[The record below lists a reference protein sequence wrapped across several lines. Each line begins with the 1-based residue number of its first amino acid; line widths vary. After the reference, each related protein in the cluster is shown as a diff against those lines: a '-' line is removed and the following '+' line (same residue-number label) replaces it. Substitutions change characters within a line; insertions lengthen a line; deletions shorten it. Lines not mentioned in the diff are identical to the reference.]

1 MRIYEDIEIRNF
13 QFWSGARDRIE
24 VLTNDDWDIIESEL
38 EMEYPDGMSD
48 GELNDLFWFDFDH
61 IAEMLGY
68 DSEEDMDKKRAE
80 GYIDDDELVDYC
92 ADWFQSF
99 LSGLYAKCQLQG
111 DEQEGAQALMENISE
126 NLFGLELDEPDEDY
140 PEPRWKQAYDY
151 LVQQTDDQDIYDA
164 LFEDDRGE
172 YETDGEIP
180 SKEDFR
186 ELMMD
191 QHGS

>member
-1 MRIYEDIEIRNF
+1 
-13 QFWSGARDRIE
+13 
-24 VLTNDDWDIIESEL
+24 
-38 EMEYPDGMSD
+38 
-48 GELNDLFWFDFDH
+48 
-61 IAEMLGY
+61 MLGY